1 MSVHLR
7 PFVVSLRRH
16 NAMCGMALRY
26 WLSTLTRRKPF
37 GSSVPRP
44 ANTRRNMFSLN
55 QWLKTPD
62 VDGRYQ
68 PIVRDFQAA
77 IPEVLDALPR
87 KYFQQPVSW
96 MTRIFHQFDDVS
108 LMAAQGINSIPPVD
122 SRCLPWAKVTLFSI
136 RLRAQ
141 SVVFPRPG
149 RCARRVAVSGLLRT
163 LRLAPLP
170 RSAHDPLPELGP
182 AEAQVVEPERG
193 PVAAAARRAH
203 DPRDAAPRAAPDHA
217 GGGRSTLACAIL
229 PVRVGT
235 PLPHIAQH
243 VVETPTVGLLQGNR
257 MGLSATV
264 LGVPGNLV
272 QVSIA
277 RCRRSGPAR
286 VLPLF
291 LRGKPQPEAGD
302 HRRDPGQERLHVV
315 PAHLLHGAG
324 WSAEVAQVLAH
335 HRFPE
340 SLGARRLEHPE
351 AALDRDLMLRAL
363 VIPSSFLVIG
373 RAHEELARRNP
384 AQLLGDAANLERRPA
399 PERVASPI
407 RSPLRPDPA
416 LPECSVRL
424 DLDRYR
430 GRIRAIRGR
439 GSKQLPDLP
448 DDLGELTVNLPPPQ
462 GLQRD
467 LRVGTHLHS
476 GKPVDRLPIAIRE
489 EDRYDLHPLLL
500 SPLQEL
506 R

>member
-26 WLSTLTRRKPF
+26 WLSTLIRRKPF

-193 PVAAAARRAH
+193 PVAAAARRARRRSTSRPGSRGGRTLH
-203 DPRDAAPRAAPDHA
+203 ACLCHTPGTGRHTTPTHCPACRGDPNRWVASGQPDGSLRHCSRSTRQSGPPLHSALPPIRPGTRTPIVPPREAPA
-217 GGGRSTLACAIL
+217 GGRGPS
-229 PVRVGT
+229 P
-235 PLPHIAQH
+235 
-243 VVETPTVGLLQGNR
+243 
-257 MGLSATV
+257 
-264 LGVPGNLV
+264 
-272 QVSIA
+272 
-277 RCRRSGPAR
+277 RSGS
-286 VLPLF
+286 
-291 LRGKPQPEAGD
+291 GT
-302 HRRDPGQERLHVV
+302 
-315 PAHLLHGAG
+315 
-324 WSAEVAQVLAH
+324 
-335 HRFPE
+335 
-340 SLGARRLEHPE
+340 
-351 AALDRDLMLRAL
+351 
-363 VIPSSFLVIG
+363 
-373 RAHEELARRNP
+373 LARRP
-384 AQLLGDAANLERRPA
+384 SSPA
-399 PERVASPI
+399 PRGGLARGSGSGSGPSPLPREPGCTASRTSRSRSRSRPHAAGPRHPIVLPRDRASP
-407 RSPLRPDPA
+407 
-416 LPECSVRL
+416 
-424 DLDRYR
+424 
-430 GRIRAIRGR
+430 
-439 GSKQLPDLP
+439 
-448 DDLGELTVNLPPPQ
+448 
-462 GLQRD
+462 
-467 LRVGTHLHS
+467 
-476 GKPVDRLPIAIRE
+476 
-489 EDRYDLHPLLL
+489 
-500 SPLQEL
+500 
-506 R
+506 